1 MEVLHRLR
9 QPLNS
14 LRDNLINRI
23 TNKMN
28 RRMKND
34 KYIDIGR
41 I

>member
-1 MEVLHRLR
+1 MLHRLR
-9 QPLNS
+9 QLLNS

-34 KYIDIGR
+34 KYIDISR